1 MRNQQIGDIFNE
13 MADIMEIIGEDH
25 FRINTYRKVARVIHD
40 CPQDVSEL
48 AGREE
53 LRSLPGIGESSAKK
67 IDEFVQHGTVQAHEK
82 LLKKIPPKLLDLLKI
97 PGFGPKGV
105 AAVWKKLNVENI
117 ADLQRA
123 IDDQSLEE
131 LPGFGAKKAE
141 ALAHGIKF
149 LESAQGRILLIYAV
163 GIAEAVVGQLRQRI
177 AGLKRI
183 ELAGSLRRC
192 RETIG
197 DIDLLAEAD
206 DEELARHIVETFTRI
221 DGVQEVILAGETK
234 ASVRFTDPNV
244 CSDVVQVDLRVV
256 PSKSTGAAWQYFTGS
271 KYHNV
276 RLREIA
282 VKKKFK
288 LNEYGLFR
296 GEKQLAGKTEQDV
309 YKKLGLAYIPPTM
322 REDRGEV
329 ELAQKNKLPAV
340 VEQKD
345 IRGDLHMHTPASD
358 GRNTLEELVAMAKML
373 GYQYIAITDH
383 SQSSAIA
390 NGLDIERLL
399 KHIKKIKV
407 LNEQYDDIT
416 ILASSEVDILM
427 DGSMDYPDEVL
438 AQLDFVIGS
447 VHSGLTGPEE
457 KCTARVIRAM
467 KNPYVN
473 CIGHPTGRLIGTREP
488 MKLDM
493 NAVIA
498 AAVETHTA
506 LEINAHPQRLDL
518 KDIHVRQAI
527 EDGVKLIINTDA
539 HDVAGL
545 QLMRYG
551 VATAQRG
558 WATSSDILNCQPLDA
573 IRAWRVEGGEL

>member
-13 MADIMEIIGEDH
+13 MADIMEIVGEDH
-25 FRINTYRKVARVIHD
+25 FRISTYRKVARVIHD

-48 AGREE
+48 AGQEE
-53 LRSLPGIGESSAKK
+53 LRSLPGIGESSARK
-67 IDEFVQHGTVQAHEK
+67 INEFVQHGTIQVHEK
-82 LLKKIPPKLLDLLKI
+82 LLEKIPPRLLDLLKI

-117 ADLQRA
+117 ADLQRV
-123 IDDQSLEE
+123 IEDRSLEE

-141 ALAHGIKF
+141 SLAHGIKF
-149 LESAQGRILLIYAV
+149 LESAKGRILLVCAV
-163 GIAEAVVGQLRQRI
+163 GIAEAMVGQLRQRI

-192 RETIG
+192 RETTG
-197 DIDLLAEAD
+197 DVDLLAEAD
-206 DEELARHIVETFTRI
+206 DEELARQIVETFTQI
-221 DGVQEVILAGETK
+221 DGVQEVLLAGETK
-234 ASVRFTDPNV
+234 ASVRFIDTNICP
-244 CSDVVQVDLRVV
+244 DVVQVDLRIV
-256 PSKSTGAAWQYFTGS
+256 PSESMGAAWQYFTGS

-282 VKKKFK
+282 VKKKLK
-288 LNEYGLFR
+288 LNEYGLFK
-296 GEKQLAGKTEQDV
+296 GEKQLAGKTEQEV
-309 YKKLGLAYIPPTM
+309 YKKLGLSYIPPTL

-345 IRGDLHMHTPASD
+345 IRGDLHLHTPASD
-358 GRNTLEELVAMAKML
+358 GRNTIEELAAMAKML

-399 KHIKKIKV
+399 KHIKKIKAV
-407 LNEQYDDIT
+407 NEQYDDIT

-438 AQLDFVIGS
+438 VQLDFVIGS
-447 VHSGLTGPEE
+447 VHSGMTGPEE
-457 KCTARVIRAM
+457 KCTARLIRAM
-467 KNPYVN
+467 ENPYVN

-506 LEINAHPQRLDL
+506 LEINSHPMRLDL

-527 EDGVKLIINTDA
+527 EAGAKLIINTDA
-539 HDVAGL
+539 HDVTGL

-558 WATSSDILNCQPLDA
+558 WATKFDILNCQPLDTIQA
-573 IRAWRVEGGEL
+573 LIMEERGE

>member
-1 MRNQQIGDIFNE
+1 
-13 MADIMEIIGEDH
+13 
-25 FRINTYRKVARVIHD
+25 
-40 CPQDVSEL
+40 
-48 AGREE
+48 
-53 LRSLPGIGESSAKK
+53 
-67 IDEFVQHGTVQAHEK
+67 
-82 LLKKIPPKLLDLLKI
+82 
-97 PGFGPKGV
+97 
-105 AAVWKKLNVENI
+105 
-117 ADLQRA
+117 
-123 IDDQSLEE
+123 
-131 LPGFGAKKAE
+131 
-141 ALAHGIKF
+141 
-149 LESAQGRILLIYAV
+149 
-163 GIAEAVVGQLRQRI
+163 
-177 AGLKRI
+177 
-183 ELAGSLRRC
+183 
-192 RETIG
+192 
-197 DIDLLAEAD
+197 
-206 DEELARHIVETFTRI
+206 
-221 DGVQEVILAGETK
+221 
-234 ASVRFTDPNV
+234 PNV
-244 CSDVVQVDLRVV
+244 CSDSVQVDLRVV

-282 VKKKFK
+282 AKKKLK

-309 YKKLGLAYIPPTM
+309 YKKLGLAYIPPTL

-340 VEQKD
+340 VEQKN

-358 GRNTLEELVAMAKML
+358 GRNTLEELTAMAQML
-373 GYQYIAITDH
+373 GYQYIAVTDH

-399 KHIKKIKV
+399 EHIKKIKA

-416 ILASSEVDILM
+416 ILTSSEVDILM
-427 DGSMDYPDEVL
+427 DGSMDYPDDVL

-447 VHSGLTGPEE
+447 VHSGMAGPEE

-506 LEINAHPQRLDL
+506 LEINAHPMRLDL
-518 KDIHVRQAI
+518 KDIHIRLAI
-527 EDGVKLIINTDA
+527 EAGVKLIINTDA

-558 WATSSDILNCQPLDA
+558 WATSSDILNCQPLDT
-573 IRAWRVEGGEL
+573 IRAWRAKGRK

>member
-13 MADIMEIIGEDH
+13 MADIMEILGEDH

-48 AGREE
+48 AAQEE
-53 LRSLPGIGESSAKK
+53 LRSLPGIGESSAGK
-67 IDEFVQHGTVQAHEK
+67 INEFVLHGTIQAHEK
-82 LLKKIPPKLLDLLKI
+82 LLEKIPPKLLDLLKI

-105 AAVWKKLNVENI
+105 AAVWKKLNVESI
-117 ADLQRA
+117 ADLRRV

-149 LESAQGRILLIYAV
+149 LESAQGRILLVHAV

-177 AGLKRI
+177 TGLKRI

-206 DEELARHIVETFTRI
+206 DEELGRHIVETFTRI

-234 ASVRFTDPNV
+234 ASVRFADPNV

-256 PSKSTGAAWQYFTGS
+256 PSESTGAAWQYFTGS

-282 VKKKFK
+282 VKKKLK

-309 YKKLGLAYIPPTM
+309 YKKLGLVYIPPTM

-358 GRNTLEELVAMAKML
+358 GRNTLEELVAMAQML
-373 GYQYIAITDH
+373 GYQYIAVTDH

-399 KHIKKIKV
+399 EHIKKIKA
-407 LNEQYDDIT
+407 LNEQYDDFT

-447 VHSGLTGPEE
+447 VHSGLAGPEE

-467 KNPYVN
+467 KNPCVN
-473 CIGHPTGRLIGTREP
+473 CIGHPTSRLIGTREP

-506 LEINAHPQRLDL
+506 LEINSHPQRLDL

-527 EDGVKLIINTDA
+527 EAGVKLIINTDA

-558 WATSSDILNCQPLDA
+558 WATKSDILNCQPLDA
-573 IRAWRVEGGEL
+573 VRKWRVESGG